1 MIFCLSVC
9 RTCRTSDSGYGAP
22 RRVQRWR
29 GNDLMAFVVSAG
41 PMHAYVGSAAGTG
54 LERLGACAEASE
66 GTDCARDDAG
76 SFRLRGAE
84 LASWSAAGAACARR
98 CGECAR
104 CRFFSFSVRWRDCSW
119 YAACPTGPLT
129 FMTRDF
135 RTRRAANKTGAWG
148 VGEGVDARRAAM
160 HDIALAFGGMIGG
173 FTGKS
178 VFGHK
183 DDVRVLQLTAL
194 AWRHALPSATV
205 YLHSWSVELR
215 DDIERE
221 LQPALS
227 EYESPWV
234 GSKPPH
240 GCAAERASFASQ
252 ATSRLRALQLATRN
266 RQHALV
272 VSTRFDV
279 LPCQREP
286 LLLPVQPMLIH
297 AGALSWF
304 RPFPRLDD
312 SLLYGNGF
320 LLCALFARALLE
332 WANASSATSCNMHD
346 ALGKALLGS
355 TFPHQRSVAVAPA
368 PFLPWRR
375 ALVRTQL
382 SECAPPNISAAV
394 CFESR
399 CSQRARDGAS
409 YVAGWAGPPL
419 KPVSGGGA
427 RSKARVPPLCAVSA
441 VRFVNYATG
450 AAEYIAGQD
459 AWARTAVSVAG
470 ADFSRQ
476 WNHERLLDTDF
487 AGIWQQFVANVGQTE
502 AAYRGG
508 HFLWKPYIILRE
520 LEASPPGGFVVY
532 SDVVRTAYR
541 RGRPPGFQQSI
552 RPLICWLA
560 KQAANPLGLIGIF
573 LNLPNGQY
581 QRWHPAWP
589 QNNMLVRNRSHLPR
603 LLARAKMTPST
614 QQAVLDAWHVQA
626 TWSVWRRSDES
637 LRLVREWLDLL
648 TSAETVLTSNSDQ
661 TWLTLLAVKY
671 NLTAPLAASLG
682 DTHPNHLKNVDM
694 TQAVLA
700 AGMLPQFGTPWDT
713 QGHGSVQPV
722 QLAPDKEAPPLP
734 LSRSIGQPVA
744 SEKPV
749 AITGKSFGH
758 IDDMLSP
765 ATSRSAVYDAPPSAM
780 GGWLDTPSAKP
791 TLKPSV
797 IRGEWRPAPAS
808 LFWSKSTCPF
818 EHEFQTCT
826 EPTRAG
832 AALRRF
838 KPLHHHEVRGL
849 PSVLEQRP
857 ASTLHLLGDSLVRQ
871 VYISLACS
879 LWQRLPSGMRQA
891 SRARHLLCTKSIAGS
906 RRSKYAEGSWPFE
919 NALSGFYDQDSPQV
933 PCYASLRLP
942 SLLLAYTGFSPGLL
956 PIDTVV
962 QTLVAPT
969 GTVVLEAGV
978 HGNDDERAILW
989 TIRLAR
995 ALRQSRPERKII
1007 WLFTPPQHF
1016 QTTSGTGRYSEVS
1029 QSLQSAGADPRC
1041 ATAVSPTRL
1050 KLEMN
1055 LLQQQGMLSDG
1066 TLDYFV
1072 ALEGLESLGDTK
1084 VGTASAEAFK
1094 RQRLDCTHFCSP
1106 GPPLA
1111 LAEALLAKHR
1121 ELTAGCLNGT
1131 LD

>member
-1 MIFCLSVC
+1 M
-9 RTCRTSDSGYGAP
+9 P

-29 GNDLMAFVVSAG
+29 GNDLMAFVVSVIG
-41 PMHAYVGSAAGTG
+41 SMHIYVGSAASIG
-54 LERLGACAEASE
+54 LERPGACAEASE
-66 GTDCARDDAG
+66 GADCARDDAG
-76 SFRLRGAE
+76 SFRLRSTE

-98 CGECAR
+98 CGECTR

-119 YAACPTGPLT
+119 YAACPMGPLT
-129 FMTRDF
+129 SMTRDF
-135 RTRRAANKTGAWG
+135 RTRRAANKTGVWG
-148 VGEGVDARRAAM
+148 VGEGVDARRDAM

-227 EYESPWV
+227 AYESPWV
-234 GSKPPH
+234 GLKPPH

-272 VSTRFDV
+272 ISTRFDV

-286 LLLPVQPMLIH
+286 LLLPGQPALIH

-312 SLLYGNGF
+312 SLLYGNG
-320 LLCALFARALLE
+320 LLLRALFARALLE

-346 ALGKALLGS
+346 ALGKALLAS
-355 TFPHQRSVAVAPA
+355 TLSHQRSVAVAPA

-382 SECAPPNISAAV
+382 SECAPPNITAAV

-419 KPVSGGGA
+419 KPVSDGGA
-427 RSKARVPPLCAVSA
+427 RSKASVPPLCAVPA

-450 AAEYIAGQD
+450 AAEYIAGQE

-508 HFLWKPYIILRE
+508 QFLWKPYIILRE

-573 LNLPNGQY
+573 LNLPNSQY

-589 QNNMLVRNRSHLPR
+589 QNNMLVRNHSHLPR
-603 LLARAKMTPST
+603 LLARAKMAPST

-682 DTHPNHLKNVDM
+682 DTHPNHLKNIDM

-713 QGHGSVQPV
+713 APV
-722 QLAPDKEAPPLP
+722 SLAPDKEAPPLP
-734 LSRSIGQPVA
+734 LSRSN
-744 SEKPV
+744 SE
-749 AITGKSFGH
+749 
-758 IDDMLSP
+758 
-765 ATSRSAVYDAPPSAM
+765 
-780 GGWLDTPSAKP
+780 KP

-797 IRGEWRPAPAS
+797 IRGEWRPVPAS
-808 LFWSKSTCPF
+808 LFWSKETCPF
-818 EHEFQTCT
+818 EHEFQTCI

-838 KPLHHHEVRGL
+838 EPLHHHEVRGL

-879 LWQRLPSGMRQA
+879 LWQTLPSGMRQA
-891 SRARHLLCTKSIAGS
+891 TRARHLLCTKSIAGS
-906 RRSKYAEGSWPFE
+906 RKTKYAEGSWPFE

-962 QTLVAPT
+962 QSLVAPT

-1029 QSLQSAGADPRC
+1029 QSLQSAGANPRC

-1050 KLEMN
+1050 QLEMN
-1055 LLQQQGMLSDG
+1055 LLQQEGVLSDG
-1066 TLDYFV
+1066 TLDDFV

-1111 LAEALLAKHR
+1111 LAEVVLTKHR
-1121 ELTAGCLNGT
+1121 ELTAGCLNCT